1 MKTPWQ
7 HRKHD
12 NIENTFISPKLNPK
26 VGIKLP
32 KTKKESQISS
42 NYFKSVFD
50 FHGNIRTVE
59 EEIIYLQN
67 TLYDYFKV
75 QYGTL
80 KNDDLNTE
88 YQEKYSNLSKHQLKK
103 TLATLKQQRDDRSTS
118 EIRHISKL
126 IASKYAKNL

>member
-12 NIENTFISPKLNPK
+12 NIENTFTPPKLNPK

-32 KTKKESQISS
+32 KTKKELQIS
-42 NYFKSVFD
+42 NDYFKSVFH
-50 FHGNIRTVE
+50 FHGNIRNVE
-59 EEIIYLQN
+59 EEVIYLQN
-67 TLYDYFKV
+67 TLYDYFKF

-80 KNDDLNTE
+80 RNDDLNTE
-88 YQEKYSNLSKHQLKK
+88 YQEKYSNLSKRQMKK
-103 TLATLKQQRDDRSTS
+103 TLATLKQQCDNRNTS

-126 IASKYAKNL
+126 IASKYAKSL